1 MAQLDA
7 EQQAE
12 MERLEEEERKKLKK
26 MLKGDKKYARKRRE
40 EKIKAMDARER
51 RDMAH
56 ELMDIEYG
64 IEDAKRPNVAK
75 GGYIKKYAN
84 GGSVRAARF

>member
-12 MERLEEEERKKLKK
+12 MERLEKEERKKLKK

-40 EKIKAMDARER
+40 EKIKAIVETISWVKNDLDFALL
-51 RDMAH
+51 
-56 ELMDIEYG
+56 ELNKI
-64 IEDAKRPNVAK
+64 
-75 GGYIKKYAN
+75 
-84 GGSVRAARF
+84 S